1 MVILQSRKWR
11 LIFNKFTLPGIR
23 GYFTAGRVNG
33 TLQLGF
39 QPDPT
44 EIHGT
49 SMRRRARYLRA
60 CYVQLY
66 RGNSLL
72 LKFRFPQF
80 KLTFRAAKS
89 KALELVVFSF
99 LDRLKRIL
107 NNITIIFEISPIE
120 KMRSLGLS

>member
-1 MVILQSRKWR
+1 MERYNSDFSQILP
-11 LIFNKFTLPGIR
+11 KFT
-23 GYFTAGRVNG
+23 
-33 TLQLGF
+33 
-39 QPDPT
+39 
-44 EIHGT
+44 E
-49 SMRRRARYLRA
+49 LRCEDA
-60 CYVQLY
+60 HAICELAMYNYIEVT
-66 RGNSLL
+66 LL